1 MVIFHKISRPFRGKM
16 FCATKKIHHWSGL
29 MSNLSHVWDHIQTT
43 LFPFLDEQ
51 LDPLTEKQKT
61 LSAILELV
69 RLEDFIPGRWWFLG
83 RPTLD
88 RVALAKAF
96 VAKMVYDCTTTAAL
110 IDQLQTTPN
119 LRRLCGWE
127 RAGAVPSES
136 TFSRAFAEF
145 AASGLPNRA
154 HQALIAAYQS
164 DRLVGHLSRDATDI
178 AAREKPAAKLPKP
191 SPPKAKRGR
200 PRQGEPRPAPEP
212 SRLERQAAMGLD
224 EMLADLPQVC
234 DVGTKKKNGQLWRW
248 IGYKLHVDWADGE
261 IPVSAVLTSASVHD
275 SQAALPLA
283 ELSARRVTSL
293 YDLMDSAYDS
303 QAIVARSLALGHVP
317 IIDPNPRGGEKLEMA
332 PADKRRYDE
341 RSTAERGFS
350 MLKESF
356 GGRHVRVRGCRKVEA
371 HLMFGLLALTAER
384 LLTLLL

>member
-1 MVIFHKISRPFRGKM
+1 
-16 FCATKKIHHWSGL
+16 
-29 MSNLSHVWDHIQTT
+29 MSNLSHVWDHIQTV
-43 LFPFLDEQ
+43 LFPFLEEQ

-69 RLEDFIPGRWWFLG
+69 RIEDFIPGRWWFLG

-96 VAKMVYDCTTTAAL
+96 VAKMVYDCPTTAAL
-110 IDQLQTTPN
+110 LDQLKTTPN

-127 RAGAVPSES
+127 RAVAVPSES

-154 HQALIAAYQS
+154 HEALIAAYQS
-164 DRLVGHLSRDATDI
+164 DRLVGHISRDATDI

-191 SPPKAKRGR
+191 SQPKAKRGR

-212 SRLERQAAMGLD
+212 SRLERQAAMSLD
-224 EMLADLPQVC
+224 EMLADLPQSC

-248 IGYKLHVDWADGE
+248 IGYKLHVDWADGA

-275 SQAALPLA
+275 SQASLPLA

-293 YDLMDSAYDS
+293 YDLMDSAYDAE
-303 QAIVARSLALGHVP
+303 AIEARSLALGHVP

-356 GGRHVRVRGCRKVEA
+356 GGRNVRVRGPRKVEA

-384 LLTLLL
+384 LLNLLL